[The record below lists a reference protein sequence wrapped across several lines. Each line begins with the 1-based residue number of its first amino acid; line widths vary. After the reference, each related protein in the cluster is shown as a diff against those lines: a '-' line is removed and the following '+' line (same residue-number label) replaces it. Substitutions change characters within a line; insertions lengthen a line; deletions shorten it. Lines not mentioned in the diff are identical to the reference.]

1 MKTKHAQ
8 RKAEKEKLKRT
19 RSVKQGIVNSRD
31 MVVRGL
37 KQEIK
42 SDFKRF
48 KRNHAA
54 DSNLISYIKKLE
66 SQVNQVMS

>member
-8 RKAEKEKLKRT
+8 RRAEKRKAT
-19 RSVKQGIVNSRD
+19 RSLKLDAVKTRD

-42 SDFKRF
+42 RDFRRYK
-48 KRNHAA
+48 KNHAGEVQII
-54 DSNLISYIKKLE
+54 SNIKKLE
-66 SQVNQVMS
+66 SQVNQILA

>member
-8 RKAEKEKLKRT
+8 RRAEKRKAT
-19 RSVKQGIVNSRD
+19 RSLKLDAVKTRD

-42 SDFKRF
+42 RDFRRYK
-48 KRNHAA
+48 KNHAGEVQI
-54 DSNLISYIKKLE
+54 ISHIKKLE
-66 SQVNQVMS
+66 SQVNQILA